1 MTNILWLQYC
11 KNFNFGG
18 VLKHST
24 VTKFHKLIVSEVV
37 KETPDCVSVAFDV
50 PADLQKEY
58 TYIHGQHLTL
68 KLMVKGQEVRRSYS
82 ICSSPLLKEPLRVA
96 IKRVKDGVGSNY
108 VNDNIKKGDAIE
120 IMTPMGNF
128 HSELKATNKKH
139 YVLFAGGSGIT
150 PMMSIMRT
158 TLIAEPESKL
168 TLFYGNFNETAT
180 IFKKQID
187 ELAAANK
194 GRLTVHYVFEKPE
207 ASGFPQEF
215 VGMLTKDTVKNLLA
229 KHVERNPVIEYFI
242 CGPGP
247 MMDNVKEV
255 LENNNVNKHFIHI
268 EYFTSVVADT
278 TQKSSS
284 GPSVACEVTVTMD
297 GTDTTFLLASNGK
310 PILDAA
316 MDAGVDAP
324 FSCKGA
330 VCATCRAKLL
340 EGKVTMDVNYAL
352 TDDEVADGYIL
363 TCQSHPTTPIVKVDY
378 DQG

>member
-1 MTNILWLQYC
+1 
-11 KNFNFGG
+11 
-18 VLKHST
+18 VS
-24 VTKFHKLIVSEVV
+24 KFHKLIVSEVV
-37 KETPDCVSVAFDV
+37 QETPDCVSVAFDV
-50 PADLQKEY
+50 PADLQKDFS
-58 TYIHGQHLTL
+58 YIQGQHLTL
-68 KLMVKGQEVRRSYS
+68 KLMVKGAEVRRSYS
-82 ICSSPLLKEPLRVA
+82 LCSSPLVKEPLRVA
-96 IKRVKDGVGSNY
+96 IKRVKDGLGSNY
-108 VNDNIKKGDAIE
+108 VNDNIKKGDTVE
-120 IMTPMGNF
+120 VMTPMGNF
-128 HSELKATNKKH
+128 HSELKSTNRKH

-168 TLFYGNFNETAT
+168 TLFYGNFNEGAT

-194 GRLTVHYVFEKPE
+194 GKLTVHYIFEKPQT
-207 ASGFPQEF
+207 AGFPEEF
-215 VGMLTKDTVKNLLA
+215 TGMLTKDKIKSLLA

-247 MMDNVKEV
+247 MMDNAKEV
-255 LENNNVNKHFIHI
+255 LEGNNVNKHFIHI

-278 TQKSSS
+278 TAKASS
-284 GPSVACEVTVTMD
+284 GPVSISEVTVTTD
-297 GTDTTFLLASNGK
+297 GKSTTFMLASNGF

-330 VCATCRAKLL
+330 VCATCRAKLV
-340 EGKVTMDVNYAL
+340 EGKVTMDMNYAL
-352 TDDEVADGYIL
+352 TDEEVADGYIL
-363 TCQSHPTTPIVKVDY
+363 TCQSHPTTSIVKVDY